1 MGVETDTRAAI
12 EALIL
17 TAGYPVAFENV
28 DFDPPSAIWLDV
40 QLFRTGTDRLTI
52 GGAHRRVGFLQV
64 AVMAPQ
70 GFGTGAADTVA
81 EEIQAL
87 FPTDLKLG
95 PTRVTR
101 LPEIAGGYPD
111 GAFWRV
117 PVSIYWENL
126 SA

>member
-1 MGVETDTRAAI
+1 MGVESDTRVAI

-28 DFDPPSAIWLDV
+28 DFSPPGEIWLDV
-40 QLFRTGTDRLTI
+40 QLFRSGTDRLTLDA
-52 GGAHRRVGFLQV
+52 AHRRVGFLQV

-70 GFGTGAADTVA
+70 GYGTGAVDAVA

-87 FPTDLKLG
+87 FPADLMLG
-95 PTRVTR
+95 PARVTR

-111 GAFWRV
+111 GAWFRV
-117 PVSIYWENL
+117 PISIYWEIL
-126 SA
+126 I